1 MREAVMD
8 ADEIWIDAIKGLVSS
23 EKIKFTSSESKM
35 KLFAWQPIVHEND
48 SGCFLVFYSGEYRYV
63 VRCYLK
69 EWLSCIDN
77 WSKFLDC

>member
-1 MREAVMD
+1 MD

-48 SGCFLVFYSGEYRYV
+48 SGCFLVFYSGKYRYV
-63 VRCYLK
+63 EMLIEQMIVVVL
-69 EWLSCIDN
+69 II